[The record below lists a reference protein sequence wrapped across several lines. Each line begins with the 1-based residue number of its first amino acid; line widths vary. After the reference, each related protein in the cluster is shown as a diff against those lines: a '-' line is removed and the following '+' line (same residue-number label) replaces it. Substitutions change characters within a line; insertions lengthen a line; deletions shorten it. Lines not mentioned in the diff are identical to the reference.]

1 MKQSNERIV
10 TIADGDDY
18 KRQAKSGS
26 SAIRLKQQTRDDLD
40 LVLTKVNTKELGKK
54 LHPDD
59 VIDYAL
65 KLVKDEHISRIRDS
79 SLSNEDRLEIIFRQH
94 QRKKRSLTKDDF
106 VGMLLDGKLNPGELK
121 MRLFIGPGLRLRIF
135 FVEK

>member
-18 KRQAKSGS
+18 KRQTKNGS
-26 SAIRLKQQTRDDLD
+26 SAIRLKQQTRDELD
-40 LVLTKVNTKELGKK
+40 RVLTKVNTKELGKK

-59 VIDYAL
+59 VIGYAL
-65 KLVKDEHISRIRDS
+65 KLVKDEHIPRIRDL

-106 VGMLLDGKLNPGELK
+106 VGMLLDGKLNPGDLK
-121 MRLFIGPGLRLRIF
+121 M
-135 FVEK
+135 